1 MMKVIFSFGEV
12 RLGRRSLTPKNDSFH
27 VNLYVFHLMKFF
39 LRLNHNINNV
49 FDAEEGGHEA
59 DQNRGW
65 MGALVVLDKDG

>member
-1 MMKVIFSFGEV
+1 MGLDDESYFYFWGSSTRKKISY
-12 RLGRRSLTPKNDSFH
+12 PKNESFR

-59 DQNRGW
+59 DQNGAGW
-65 MGALVVLDKDG
+65 VR